1 MKIHSAAVF
10 AVTLTLSLNCL
21 AAEVT
26 DVASIVEQLT
36 LEEKAC
42 LITGINKWETC
53 PVPRL
58 GIPSVW
64 MADGPVGLRKNLGA
78 ALTDS
83 VPATCFPSAA
93 AMAATWH
100 PELIEKVGAGIGAE
114 AHASDVTLLL
124 APGLNLKRHPLGG
137 RNFEYYSEDPLLA
150 GKIAAAF
157 VRGVQ
162 SQGVGATL
170 KHYAANN
177 QEHRRMSIDARIDER
192 TLRELYLRGFEIAV
206 TEGRPQAIMSA
217 YNRLNGT
224 YTSQSRWLLTDVL
237 RGEWGFDGLVV
248 SDWGAVDDPVAS
260 IAAGLDLEMPG
271 NPLTPAIIVKAVE
284 NGELDLSHL
293 DRAVAKVLQLVTRQ
307 SENELRPKT
316 DALTS
321 NHELAREVAAESMVL
336 LKNDGVLPIEGRQ
349 GRRIGVV
356 GNLAVEPRIQGI
368 GSSQISTP
376 QVETPWN
383 HLQAIGDDHGYQMRL
398 WPSEYQE
405 DGLAEVERKDLAEF
419 AKDNDLILVFAGQKA
434 SHDAEAWDRPSMD
447 LAPGD
452 LATVETVRDSGTP
465 FAVVL
470 AGGGAVD
477 VRPFAAETNAML
489 MGWLGGQAFGSAV
502 AEVVFGLRSPSGR
515 LSETF
520 SRNIEDHAS
529 AMNFPAGPLRVN
541 YGEGLSVG
549 YRYFQTFGQ
558 EVMYPF
564 GHGLDY
570 TTFDYTDVRVPE
582 TLESLD
588 RGFSVEVTV
597 SNIGDRAGTD
607 VVQVYARQIDSS
619 YPQPDRQLIG
629 FEKVSVQPGAS
640 TQVSIHIDS
649 DRLAYFHQGHGRW
662 VIEPGRYEILVG
674 ASAGAIQ
681 ATVPLSVVTGTM
693 PREIYT
699 LYHII
704 GDVYRD
710 PRGKIVIDHF
720 RAQRGQKPL
729 SETAPDDFRAAVQ
742 RNLPFKKISNF
753 SGGAV
758 SVPDLE
764 KLLDLINSDVSPEV
778 VASILEE
785 DSQPR
790 MN

>member
-1 MKIHSAAVF
+1 MSIRRATIMIGLLILVP
-10 AVTLTLSLNCL
+10 L
-21 AAEVT
+21 
-26 DVASIVEQLT
+26 VAGAQSMDIASVVEELT

-93 AMAATWH
+93 AMAATWN
-100 PELIEKVGAGIGAE
+100 PELIERVGGGIGAE
-114 AHASDVTLLL
+114 AHANDVTLLL

-137 RNFEYYSEDPLLA
+137 RNFEYYSEDPLLS

-206 TEGRPQAIMSA
+206 KEGRPQAVMSS

-224 YTSQSRWLLTDVL
+224 YASQNRWLLTDVL
-237 RGEWGFDGLVV
+237 RDEWGFDGLVV

-271 NPLTPAIIVKAVE
+271 NPLTPAIIVSAVE
-284 NGELDLSHL
+284 DGALDESDL
-293 DRAVAKVLQLVTRQ
+293 DRAVENVLQLVARRAAV
-307 SENELRPKT
+307 EERRKI
-316 DALTS
+316 DALAA

-336 LKNDGVLPIEGRQ
+336 LKNDGILPITADREL
-349 GRRIGVV
+349 RIGVV
-356 GNLAVEPRIQGI
+356 GNLADEPRIQGI
-368 GSSQISTP
+368 GSSQISPP
-376 QVETPWN
+376 QAEAPWN
-383 HLQAIGDDHGYQMRL
+383 HLQEIGSRQGHTLEL
-398 WPSEYQE
+398 WPPGYDE
-405 DGLAEVERKDLAEF
+405 DRLKNEERTDLAEF
-419 AKDNDLILVFAGQKA
+419 FGRQDLVLVFVGQKA

-447 LAPGD
+447 LAPAD
-452 LATVETVRDSGTP
+452 FAVIETVQKAGTA
-465 FAVVL
+465 FVVVL

-477 VRPFAAETNAML
+477 VRPFDTTANAIL

-502 AEVVFGLRSPSGR
+502 AEVVFGLRAPSGR

-520 SRNIEDHAS
+520 ARSAEDHAS
-529 AMNFPAGPLRVN
+529 AINFPSGPLTVR

-549 YRYFQTFGQ
+549 YRYFQTFAQ
-558 EVMYPF
+558 EVMYAF
-564 GHGLDY
+564 GHGLLY
-570 TTFDYTDVRVPE
+570 TTFEYAVVKAPDTLDSLNEGFDVSV
-582 TLESLD
+582 TLRNTGERD
-588 RGFSVEVTV
+588 G
-597 SNIGDRAGTD
+597 AD
-607 VVQVYARQIDSS
+607 VVQVYLRHLD
-619 YPQPDRQLIG
+619 PRFDRPDRELIG
-629 FEKVSVQPGAS
+629 FAKTAVGAGQS
-640 TQVSIHIDS
+640 KEVAIHIDS
-649 DRLAYFHQGHGRW
+649 ERLAYFHEGHGGW
-662 VIEPGRYEILVG
+662 VIEPGRYELLVG
-674 ASAGAIQ
+674 ASAADIRT
-681 ATVPLSVVTGTM
+681 TVPLEVAVGTL
-693 PREIYT
+693 PREVYT
-699 LYHII
+699 LHSVI

-710 PRGKIVIDHF
+710 PRGKVVIDYF

-729 SETAPDDFRAAVQ
+729 GEAAPDDFRAAVQ
-742 RNLPFKKISNF
+742 KNLPFKKISNF
-753 SGGAV
+753 SNGAV
-758 SVPDLE
+758 SVAQLE
-764 KLLDLINSDVSPEV
+764 QLLAMINSDMAPEE
-778 VASILEE
+778 VAAALE
-785 DSQPR
+785 PAANR
-790 MN
+790 